1 MPSSKPSTAK
11 KRNVVSDDMRKL
23 IVQDVLH
30 RGHTKAA
37 TAKRCRLPYSTV
49 DSIVQKFEDTGE
61 YRAQKKKG
69 GAFRG
74 RRWQQEHIDVLQ
86 RYVDLHPG
94 ATLKDIQLHLHQE
107 TGFNPSITNVHS
119 VLKEVCH
126 VSVKSV
132 RIRACKRQNTQVAEE
147 TQTRKTP
154 TIE

>member
-1 MPSSKPSTAK
+1 MGRGTQYLVSGLFLDVVAADSRRSS
-11 KRNVVSDDMRKL
+11 N
-23 IVQDVLH
+23 
-30 RGHTKAA
+30 
-37 TAKRCRLPYSTV
+37 
-49 DSIVQKFEDTGE
+49 EDTGE

-119 VLKEVCH
+119 VLKEVLH
-126 VSVKSV
+126 VSGKRV
-132 RIRACKRQNTQVAEE
+132 RIVDA
-147 TQTRKTP
+147 
-154 TIE
+154 